1 MDYCHAPS
9 GGGMAI
15 LSRNAETI
23 LADGVRLRYDWLGIG
38 HPNDV
43 LRDRNHANRPLDC
56 GC

>member
-15 LSRNAETI
+15 CSRNAETI